1 MNFTAVSMGKWL
13 SHQSIGWRSGELEA
27 CRVRLQAHH
36 KSAHFCYFP
45 LALAPLVS
53 TPGAV
58 AGAKTASDLAKRR
71 TPTVPLRLAAT
82 AALMLLQSGCGYLGA
97 EAIKGS
103 RTDYNHALVQ
113 TEDEQMLLN
122 LVRLRYRDRPYF
134 LEMTALNTQFLF
146 QPSAEASAAVDFD
159 GDGLYGLKGRIA
171 FEEKPTVTYTPL
183 QGEQF
188 VKRMLGRVSLN
199 TLLLLDGGGWSTE
212 RVMRVCL
219 EGINELDNA
228 SRASGPTP
236 GEPPVIDDFIEAIN
250 LLAGLSAAGAAH
262 AVTRGGDENPTFAY
276 RFREDVRDA
285 PAYVRLAELLQLDA
299 SLGVYPITVNVRNP
313 GANTINLQTRSYLGI
328 MYFLSHGAEVPAG
341 DVDAGY
347 VTVTADAGGG
357 VFDWLRV
364 TDGVMHIRAATSRP
378 RSAAIAVSH
387 RSHWFYIDDSD
398 LDSKSTFSLL
408 GQLFALQAGGAEGLA
423 PVLTLPVGG

>member
-1 MNFTAVSMGKWL
+1 M
-13 SHQSIGWRSGELEA
+13 
-27 CRVRLQAHH
+27 
-36 KSAHFCYFP
+36 P
-45 LALAPLVS
+45 ALF
-53 TPGAV
+53 G
-58 AGAKTASDLAKRR
+58 
-71 TPTVPLRLAAT
+71 AT
-82 AALMLLQSGCGYLGA
+82 AALVLLLGACGYLGA

-159 GDGLYGLKGRIA
+159 GGGLYGFKGRMV

-188 VKRMLGRVSLN
+188 VKRMLARVSLN
-199 TLLLLDGGGWSTE
+199 TLLLLDGGGWNTE

-219 EGINELDNA
+219 EGLNELDNA

-236 GEPPVIDDFIEAIN
+236 SEPPAFDDFVEAVN
-250 LLAGLSAAGAAH
+250 LLSGLGAAGG
-262 AVTRGGDENPTFAY
+262 VNVVSRGSDDNRVFAY
-276 RFREDVRDA
+276 RFREDVRDS
-285 PAYVRLAELLQLDA
+285 PSYVRLAQLLQVDA
-299 SLGVYPITVNVRNP
+299 SLGEYSITLNVRDP
-313 GANTINLQTRSYLGI
+313 QANTINLHTRSYLGI
-328 MYFLSHGAEVPAG
+328 MYFLSHGAEIPAG

-347 VTVTADAGGG
+347 VTVTPDAGGG
-357 VFDWLRV
+357 VFNWLRV
-364 TDGVMHIRAATSRP
+364 TDGIMHIRAAAGRP
-378 RSAAIAVSH
+378 RAAAIAVSH